1 MYDIVLCPSTV
12 WWWCCVLRSR
22 GFSSDPLEQVMRER
36 ARGRGEGGT
45 RVRQQNLS
53 LPPLSL
59 LSLSA
64 RFLQVSVLMSGRT
77 GGPRIVH
84 CVVAQ
89 LYREWCGVVWWCSSG
104 VAGLVAP
111 HCGQPPP
118 SPGRPPAS
126 SEGRAARQTTH
137 SWGPVLPS
145 TTVRE

>member
-36 ARGRGEGGT
+36 ARGRGEGGSDQT
-45 RVRQQNLS
+45 GPHRTC
-53 LPPLSL
+53 LSL
-59 LSLSA
+59 LSLLSLTT

-89 LYREWCGVVWWCSSG
+89 LYREWCGVVWCSSG

-111 HCGQPPP
+111 HSRQPPP